1 MRAIFGCR
9 IDLRVSMK
17 VRSAGLRP
25 ALALLLDT
33 LGKMRGGAPR
43 SNLQAPVCMRRI
55 DPSSRHS
62 GRACAIRNLG
72 AESAS
77 SAPGFRAQCSRIP
90 PDDGCVEGGREQGSV
105 EFSQS
110 QKSRF
115 PAKRRR
121 RVEPGPRGKP
131 PASFIPWV
139 PDRTPAFAGAACG
152 RQALREKCACDPLV

>member
-1 MRAIFGCR
+1 MPVLCAGQSDPSWTSRFASPASRFSEQVRLSPSSLTTPIVCRTFQSFGALRNLPCAAERSMRAIFGCR

-62 GRACAIRNLG
+62 GRACAIRNPR
-72 AESAS
+72 AESCVVG
-77 SAPGFRAQCSRIP
+77 PGFRVQCFRIAP
-90 PDDGCVEGGREQGSV
+90 E
-105 EFSQS
+105 
-110 QKSRF
+110 
-115 PAKRRR
+115 
-121 RVEPGPRGKP
+121 
-131 PASFIPWV
+131 
-139 PDRTPAFAGAACG
+139 
-152 RQALREKCACDPLV
+152 